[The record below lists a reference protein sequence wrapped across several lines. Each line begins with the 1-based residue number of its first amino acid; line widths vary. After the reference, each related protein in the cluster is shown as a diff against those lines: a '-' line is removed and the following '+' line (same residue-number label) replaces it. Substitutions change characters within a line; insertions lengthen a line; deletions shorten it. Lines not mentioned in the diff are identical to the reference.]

1 MKHLFVKPG
10 MMALLLSTLSGASA
24 WAADTSATL
33 NITGHIAPAA
43 GQCKLYL
50 SENTISLDADLAL
63 MDTQDTQTAANPH
76 RIHLR
81 VDGDA
86 DCEKAKNDGKIEFR
100 FYSDADTSRGNAIR
114 NTAEGEGAAPGVA
127 IGLYDNNDK
136 LMTVNQSSLPA
147 TEPPQ
152 TIGLQIVKLMDGTP
166 GAGSVRGTL
175 TIEMNKI

>member
-1 MKHLFVKPG
+1 MKRLFIKSSL
-10 MMALLLSTLSGASA
+10 MAVLLSTLSGTSVL
-24 WAADTSATL
+24 AADTPATL
-33 NITGHIAPAA
+33 HITGQINAPA

-63 MDTQDTQTAANPH
+63 MDTQETQTAANPH

-114 NTAEGEGAAPGVA
+114 NTAEGEGAAQGVA
-127 IGLYDNNDK
+127 IGLYDNNDT
-136 LMTVNQSSLPA
+136 LMTVNQSTLPA

-166 GAGSVRGTL
+166 GAGAVQGTL